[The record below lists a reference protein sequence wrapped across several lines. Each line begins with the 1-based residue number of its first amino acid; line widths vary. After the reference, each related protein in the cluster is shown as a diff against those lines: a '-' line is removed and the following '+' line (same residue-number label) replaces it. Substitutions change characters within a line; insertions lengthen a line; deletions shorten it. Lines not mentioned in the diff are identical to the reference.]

1 MLKILMATTALAA
14 SVLAGSASAEVFKLA
29 VPQKGAWETGFA
41 YIGEKAGFFKA
52 EGIDIDPLYTRGGAE
67 TVQAVLSALGLAA
80 VLRAWPGLFQALH
93 LAGVAYLLYLA
104 LESWR
109 DAGIAAHHLPGGGED
124 GRTGFRRGLVTNL
137 LNPKAALLFVSVL
150 PGFLSPG
157 DPGSGVALLSLI
169 YLAVALAV
177 HLVIVLAAGGLR
189 APLADP
195 LVSVWMHR
203 LQALTLAAVALWLLW
218 RG

>member
-1 MLKILMATTALAA
+1 MSPESLTSFLLTALVLELTPGPNMAWLALLTATAGRRAGLAA
-14 SVLAGSASAEVFKLA
+14 VLGITLGLA
-29 VPQKGAWETGFA
+29 
-41 YIGEKAGFFKA
+41 
-52 EGIDIDPLYTRGGAE
+52 
-67 TVQAVLSALGLAA
+67 VQAVLSALGLAA

-93 LAGVAYLLYLA
+93 LAGVAYLIYLA

-109 DAGIAAHHLPGGGED
+109 DAGNAAHHLPGGGED

-150 PGFLSPG
+150 PGFLSP
-157 DPGSGVALLSLI
+157 DDTGSGVALLSAI

-203 LQALTLAAVALWLLW
+203 LQALTLAAVALWLFW